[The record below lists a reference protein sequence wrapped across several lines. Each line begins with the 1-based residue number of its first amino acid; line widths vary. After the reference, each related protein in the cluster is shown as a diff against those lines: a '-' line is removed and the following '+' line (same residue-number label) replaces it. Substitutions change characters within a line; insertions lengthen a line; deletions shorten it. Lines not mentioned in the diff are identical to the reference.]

1 MLAEARAGRSALLIA
16 PTGAGKTLA
25 GFLPTLAALAEAP
38 REGLHTLYV
47 SPLKALATDIARNLT
62 RPVTEMGLPIAI
74 ETRTGDT
81 DAATRRRQ
89 RETPPQILLTTPE
102 SLAVMLSMEDADRTF
117 AGLSTIVVDEIH
129 ALAGTKRGDQLALC
143 LSRLATLAPGARRVG
158 LSATVPH
165 RAPLVA
171 FLSADGRGTGVAIVE
186 APEGAAPEIA
196 VRLPDGALPWSG
208 HMGLLAAP
216 AIYNMIREARTAIVF
231 VNTRAQA
238 ELVFQALWR
247 LNDDALPIALHHGSL
262 AREQRAKVEA
272 AMAEGRLKAVVA
284 TSSLDLGIDWGD
296 VDLVIQVGAPK
307 GVARLMQRIGRA
319 NHRWDE
325 PSRAILVPAN
335 RFEVLECRC
344 AIAGVAARDL
354 DGDPPPP
361 GGLDVLAQHILGV
374 VCAGPIHPDDLYAE
388 VTRAAP
394 YADLPRR
401 DFDDVVRFVEDGG
414 YALAAYDRYRKLFCD
429 AEDRLHVANARV
441 ARQHRMNVGTIVE
454 APLLK
459 VKLGRGF
466 GGHVLGEIEEYF
478 VSMLQPGD
486 TFMFAGRLLRFD
498 RLHETMVECSPGMGD
513 DPKVPAYAGG
523 RLPLT
528 TYLADRVRAMLQDP
542 AQWHDLP
549 EDVAEWLRLQKARSR
564 LPGRNDLLVETFP
577 RGGRWFLVAYCFEG
591 RNAHQTL
598 GMLLTR
604 RMERAGFG
612 PLGFVATDY
621 VVAVW
626 SAHQPV
632 RVAELFGEDMLGDDL
647 EEWMAE
653 SSMLRRTFRNVAVI
667 AGLVDRHHPGAE
679 KSRRQVT
686 VNTDLIYDVLRKHEP
701 DHVLLRATRA
711 DAARGLVD
719 VGRVAALLKRAQ
731 GRVVHMALSRVSPLA
746 VPVLLEV
753 GKESVAGAGE
763 DALLAEAEEAALVA
777 EALGEA
783 EPAPPPVHPVHRANA
798 ARHRKRPSG
807 YAVGTQGRT
816 TLRTLRGRRQ
826 GELPLAE

>member
-102 SLAVMLSMEDADRTF
+102 SLAVMLSMEDSGRTF